1 MTQPAFINLQKSKLL
16 LKVFI
21 SEDWLMNAGWV
32 TFVWLPVYWISVVV
46 CLIPIHCTKTILES
60 NQTWNSLTTGN
71 SSNLSLLRIVSRH
84 FIITIRSWRSNV
96 YNYCYNNIFACW
108 IQLNLNWQLICLIS
122 LIGLN
127 VFNPFNSISNQ
138 CSCGLNWMQANHK
151 ANVAKLM
158 KTEFNE

>member
-1 MTQPAFINLQKSKLL
+1 MTFEFNLPIPFSICFWFIQAFLAPKHPAWIESKLRNGMEL
-16 LKVFI
+16 NQTYKINSLIRHQSSVF
-21 SEDWLMNAGWV
+21 WNWMAGLIEFADCMV

-96 YNYCYNNIFACW
+96 YNYCYNNI
-108 IQLNLNWQLICLIS
+108 
-122 LIGLN
+122 
-127 VFNPFNSISNQ
+127 
-138 CSCGLNWMQANHK
+138 
-151 ANVAKLM
+151 
-158 KTEFNE
+158 